1 MSQTTTDLQVLRDL
15 NKRFIHNFVTNDV
28 VGHDAILHPEF
39 IEIGSSGA
47 QQDRASYLQEWATG
61 FDPEII
67 TYWDMR
73 DERIS
78 IFGGVAL
85 VRATT
90 KWVRQVNGA
99 PVVGMTR
106 YTAPTFASTRT
117 GCASRLNLP
126 RSPNGISRRTA
137 ASSASTTTA
146 CRLCLPN
153 PLVTLPACRSGQAR
167 IYVVRQAH
175 HERS

>member
-1 MSQTTTDLQVLRDL
+1 MSQASIDLEVLHSL

-28 VGHDAILHPEF
+28 AGHDAILHPEF

-61 FDPEII
+61 FDPDVI

-78 IFGGVAL
+78 IFGDVAL

-90 KWVRQVNGA
+90 KWVRQANGV

-106 YTAPTFASTRT
+106 YTDTY
-117 GCASRLNLP
+117 L
-126 RSPNGISRRTA
+126 
-137 ASSASTTTA
+137 
-146 CRLCLPN
+146 
-153 PLVTLPACRSGQAR
+153 RSGSHWLCVQAQLTPVAEHNFPPDSS
-167 IYVVRQAH
+167 IVCQYH
-175 HERS
+175 HGVQVE